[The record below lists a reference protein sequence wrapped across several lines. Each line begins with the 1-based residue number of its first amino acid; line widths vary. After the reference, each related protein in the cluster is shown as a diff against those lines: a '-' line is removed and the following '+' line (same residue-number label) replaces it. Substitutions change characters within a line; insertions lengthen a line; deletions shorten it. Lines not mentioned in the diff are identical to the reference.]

1 MLEEPKESAGK
12 EVKEIGDR
20 CLNKMRVS
28 RKSNSR
34 EADSSETETHSSRKG
49 KLTEG
54 KLTEGLG
61 AV

>member
-28 RKSNSR
+28 RNSNSR
-34 EADSSETETHSSRKG
+34 EADSSETEMHSSRKG

-54 KLTEGLG
+54 LG

>member
-28 RKSNSR
+28 RNSNSR
-34 EADSSETETHSSRKG
+34 EADSSETEMHSSQK
-49 KLTEG
+49 G